1 MRVMNP
7 LLHIEGLG
15 RRIEGVWIWR
25 DVTVQLQPGDRLGLV
40 GPSGAGKSL
49 FLRVMAGLDD
59 AQEGVISFQGTRLD
73 EWYMPDYRRQ
83 VVFLPQKP
91 GLLEGSVEDNLK
103 AVFDF
108 SAHRHQAY
116 DRARV
121 IELLSELGR
130 LEDFLERQAV
140 QLSGGE
146 AQMVAVVRALQLDP
160 LALLLDE
167 PTASLDPHGAERL
180 ESLINDWQ
188 AADEQRAL
196 LLTSHN
202 QDQVA
207 RVTRETMN
215 LG

>member
-1 MRVMNP
+1 
-7 LLHIEGLG
+7 
-15 RRIEGVWIWR
+15 
-25 DVTVQLQPGDRLGLV
+25 
-40 GPSGAGKSL
+40 
-49 FLRVMAGLDD
+49 
-59 AQEGVISFQGTRLD
+59 
-73 EWYMPDYRRQ
+73 
-83 VVFLPQKP
+83 
-91 GLLEGSVEDNLK
+91 
-103 AVFDF
+103 
-108 SAHRHQAY
+108 
-116 DRARV
+116 V